1 LVLGGWFFHMTL
13 PLIIYRS
20 LRQHALSTLV
30 TAASIALASGLLMC
44 VWTVKVQAGAAFASS
59 TSGFDAVLGARGS
72 KLQLVLNAIFHLEAS
87 PGNISFADY
96 EAVKRHPAVKTA
108 MPIAVGDNLR
118 GYRLVGTLPEL
129 LRDVEYSPGKRFTLR
144 PGGKLFDTGEEKAVV
159 GSFAA
164 ERLGLKVGDTF
175 HPFHGLA
182 FDEKNQHA
190 ETFTV
195 VGVLEPTN
203 TPVDRVIWIPIE
215 GLQKMSGHDVR
226 AATEISAV
234 LIQLRAPSAGF
245 MLDLMYNKQGNR
257 LTFAYPIGTIVAE
270 LFQKI
275 SWFDRV
281 LELVAYLVALV
292 AAGSVLASIYNS
304 MSSRQRDLAILRALG
319 ARRRTIFG
327 AVVLESAAIGA
338 LGSLLGFAV
347 YIVLLTGVASLI
359 RIQTGVV
366 LDIWKWQQVLIVSP
380 LSMVALCSLGGVVP
394 AVKAYRTAVAE
405 TLAPVS

>member
-1 LVLGGWFFHMTL
+1 MTL

-20 LRQHALSTLV
+20 LRQHALSTFV
-30 TAASIALASGLLMC
+30 TAASIALACGLLMC
-44 VWTVKVQAGAAFASS
+44 VWTVKVQAREAFASTS
-59 TSGFDAVLGARGS
+59 TGFDAVLGARGS

-96 EAVKRHPAVKTA
+96 EAISRHPAVKTA
-108 MPIAVGDNLR
+108 TPIAVGDNLR
-118 GYRLVGTLPEL
+118 GYRLVGTVPEL
-129 LRDVEYSPGKRFTLR
+129 FTRVEYAPGKKFAVES
-144 PGGKLFDTGEEKAVV
+144 GGRAFEVGADEAVA

-182 FDEKNQHA
+182 FNEKDQHA
-190 ETFTV
+190 ETFV
-195 VGVLEPTN
+195 VTGILQPTN
-203 TPVDRVIWIPIE
+203 TPADRVIWIPIA
-215 GLQKMSGHDVR
+215 GLQKMSGHDAR

-234 LIQLRAPSAGF
+234 LLQLRAATAGF
-245 MLDLMYNKQGNR
+245 MLDVMFNKQGNR
-257 LTFAYPIGTIVAE
+257 LTFAYPVGAIVAE

-304 MSSRQRDLAILRALG
+304 MSARQRDLAILRAMG

-327 AVVLESAAIGA
+327 TVVLEAAAIGA
-338 LGSLLGFAV
+338 LGAV
-347 YIVLLTGVASLI
+347 AGYAIYFGLFVGIATLI
-359 RIQTGVV
+359 RAQTGVV
-366 LDIWKWQQVLIVSP
+366 LEVWQWQPVLGYCPAAMI
-380 LSMVALCSLGGVVP
+380 ALCALGGVVP
-394 AVKAYRTAVAE
+394 AIKAYRTPVAE